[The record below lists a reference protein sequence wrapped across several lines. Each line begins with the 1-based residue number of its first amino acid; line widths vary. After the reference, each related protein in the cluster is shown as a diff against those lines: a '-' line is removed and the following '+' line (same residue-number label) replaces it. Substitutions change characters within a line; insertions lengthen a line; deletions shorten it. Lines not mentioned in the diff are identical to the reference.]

1 MTSHDYDGRLKSYQV
16 MRISRKKET
25 TNDDHRWMPLRS
37 GALQHS
43 FQAVVRASL
52 LVSDCQHIGAGS
64 GTVNVLFPS
73 ETVEAEGEL
82 ADYQSQADSG
92 TLMHRQFCPSCGTPV
107 FTQANT
113 RPQYIG
119 VRAGTLDDPD
129 LGNPQ
134 ITIWTSSA
142 PSWAC
147 FDPAL
152 PREEKQAPPSE

>member
-1 MTSHDYDGRLKSYQV
+1 

-43 FQAVVRASL
+43 FQAIVRASL

-82 ADYQSQADSG
+82 VDYQSQADSG
-92 TLMHRQFCPSCGTPV
+92 TLMNRQFCPSCGTPV
-107 FTQANT
+107 FAQANT
-113 RPQYIG
+113 RPQYISAACARARLTILISATLKSLSG
-119 VRAGTLDDPD
+119 PQVRQAG
-129 LGNPQ
+129 
-134 ITIWTSSA
+134 
-142 PSWAC
+142 
-147 FDPAL
+147 PASIR
-152 PREEKQAPPSE
+152 PCRERKNRLRRANRLNR